1 MSDKASISKL
11 HPLFH
16 PTSIAVV
23 GASTRSGSVGNDILR
38 NLIFHEF
45 AGCVYPV
52 NPKAR
57 SILGVYTYPSLRDVP
72 GPVDLGVLIIPSAA
86 ALQVIDEA
94 IAKQVKGLVIISAG
108 FKEVGAKGLELE
120 NQVRDKVQAAGIP
133 LIGPNCLGIIN
144 TDPDVSMNATF
155 GRKMPAAGKLAFL
168 SAGPCVPRS
177 WITPKSGRWASASS
191 SVSATR
197 PTSTKSIS

>member
-1 MSDKASISKL
+1 MSDKAPVPGL

-23 GASTRSGSVGNDILR
+23 GASTRSGTVGNDILR

-45 AGCVYPV
+45 TGCVYPV

-108 FKEVGAKGLELE
+108 FKEVGARGGSWKT
-120 NQVRDKVQAAGIP
+120 R
-133 LIGPNCLGIIN
+133 
-144 TDPDVSMNATF
+144 SAT
-155 GRKMPAAGKLAFL
+155 
-168 SAGPCVPRS
+168 
-177 WITPKSGRWASASS
+177 KSKPPEFRS
-191 SVSATR
+191 SVRTVWESSTR
-197 PTSTKSIS
+197 TRM